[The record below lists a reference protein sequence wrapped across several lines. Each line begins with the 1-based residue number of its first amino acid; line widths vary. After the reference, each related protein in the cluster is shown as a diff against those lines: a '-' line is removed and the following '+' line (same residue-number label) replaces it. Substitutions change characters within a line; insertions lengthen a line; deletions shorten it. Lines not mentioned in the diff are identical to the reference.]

1 MSATARKTEA
11 QKWRDSKRSRDRANA
26 TSPINAAITITASD
40 GPTKQCISSDAGEK
54 EDAIIQVVDVGAL
67 QEEIEI
73 WNFAGHDQEDG
84 RARREEREDETEQG
98 PSGKPMGRSP
108 MSCVFSGHE
117 RLCHGVARG
126 IVSARKI
133 AAVHIRK
140 FSSMPAFKQ
149 ISQKR

>member
-1 MSATARKTEA
+1 VEPHPELIEGEGQGKSVGE
-11 QKWRDSKRSRDRANA
+11 RDR
-26 TSPINAAITITASD
+26 IRGASH

-84 RARREEREDETEQG
+84 RARHEEREDETEQG

-108 MSCVFSGHE
+108 MSCVFGGHE
-117 RLCHGVARG
+117 CLSHGVARG
-126 IVSARKI
+126 IVSARKL